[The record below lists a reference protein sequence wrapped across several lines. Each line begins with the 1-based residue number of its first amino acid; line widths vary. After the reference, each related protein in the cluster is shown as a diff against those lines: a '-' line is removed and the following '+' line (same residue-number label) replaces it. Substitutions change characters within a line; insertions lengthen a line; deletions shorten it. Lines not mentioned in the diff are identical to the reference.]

1 MVSDSISIQTVCV
14 MAGKAVSNSVQT
26 VFVMT
31 GEVVSDS
38 VTVLELCM

>member
-1 MVSDSISIQTVCV
+1 MSDSNSIQTVCV
-14 MAGKAVSNSVQT
+14 MAGKVVSNSVQT

-38 VTVLELCM
+38 VIVLELCM